1 MMMPW
6 YPRDF
11 ASSTRG
17 WPLIARG
24 IYRELLDAQWDLG
37 SLPVDPKRLQA
48 IAGASDEEWR
58 IAWPEIESKF
68 PLVEA
73 SRQNPK
79 LEEHRSKSHE
89 LYEKRAQ
96 GARTANAQ
104 RDGVRDGVRDAVR
117 PGVRDGE
124 RAHPSPS
131 PSCLLTEA
139 KDGEETPS
147 TKKVRRSSPEE
158 EATETRKRTIR
169 EYIVKFPQYRDAPST
184 LSMLCKEP
192 VEEVKKELDLMV
204 AEIGKANL
212 FTNQL
217 AQRLKP

>member
-17 WPLIARG
+17 WPLIARAV
-24 IYRELLDAQWDLG
+24 YRELLDAQWDLG
-37 SLPVDPKRLQA
+37 RLPADPKRLQA
-48 IAGASDEEWR
+48 IAGASDEEWS

-68 PLVEA
+68 PLVET
-73 SRQNPK
+73 SRQNSK
-79 LEEHRSKSHE
+79 LEEHRSKSHD

-96 GARTANAQ
+96 GARTVNAQ
-104 RDGVRDGVRDAVR
+104 RDGVRDAVR
-117 PGVRDGE
+117 PAVRDGE

-147 TKKVRRSSPEE
+147 TKKVRRPSPEE
-158 EATETRKRTIR
+158 EATENRKKVIR

-192 VEEVKKELDLMV
+192 VEEVKKELELMF

-217 AQRLKP
+217 AAHLTRS